1 MNDFDFN
8 FKLVIV
14 NNLMYNS
21 KNAKPTFEKEYN
33 EIMASEQYKNENN
46 KIFKEILHDEMCMSL
61 YNYLKNLVISDED
74 LAKIEKMYFDGGSQI
89 YQDLAPSWDGE
100 SKIFDVTSIEGIERL
115 VNLKKIDI
123 YSLTTREVEEKLKTL
138 SYEVSF

>member
-1 MNDFDFN
+1 MEDFDFN

-21 KNAKPTFEKEYN
+21 KNAKPTFEEQYN
-33 EIMASEQYKNENN
+33 AILASEQYKDENN
-46 KIFKEILHDEMCMSL
+46 KIYKEILCDEMCMSL
-61 YNYLKNLVISDED
+61 YNYLKELVISDED
-74 LAKIEKMYFDGGSQI
+74 LAKVKRMYFDGGSQI

-100 SKIFDVTSIEGIERL
+100 SKIFDVISIEGIEKL

-123 YSLTTREVEEKLKTL
+123 YSLTTKEVEEELKTL
-138 SYEVSF
+138 NYEVSF